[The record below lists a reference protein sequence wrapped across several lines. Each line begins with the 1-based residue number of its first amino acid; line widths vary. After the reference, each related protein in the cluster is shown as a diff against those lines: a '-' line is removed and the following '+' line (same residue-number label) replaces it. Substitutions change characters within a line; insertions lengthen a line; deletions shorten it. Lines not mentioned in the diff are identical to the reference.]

1 MMTNLIHIFDCSL
14 YIRTVLENT
23 SRKEVKNFHNE
34 FITIIEWK
42 FQCQT
47 CQRFVRTR
55 FEDFLLKINANE
67 PNSFESHLDF
77 FLQNKTCSCKQRSTA
92 TPQLKQGRKSFEIL
106 RFSIIIF
113 VNIFFGQK
121 IQRLC
126 SAGEWLFVEVDR
138 SQDVEEN
145 SEESEVS
152 LYPLNLV
159 NTYNILDQQYELF
172 ATVNLNL
179 GGTNYKVMRW

>member
-1 MMTNLIHIFDCSL
+1 MFNCSL
-14 YIRTVLENT
+14 YIRTVLQNT
-23 SRKEVKNFHNE
+23 SREDVQNFHNE

-67 PNSFESHLDF
+67 PNTFESHLNY
-77 FLQNKTCSCKQRSTA
+77 FLQNKACSCKQRSSA
-92 TPQLKQGRKSFEIL
+92 NPQLKQGRKSFEIL
-106 RFSIIIF
+106 RFTF
-113 VNIFFGQK
+113 TLPCWGIFFATK
-121 IQRLC
+121 ICVNFQRFC

-159 NTYNILDQQYELF
+159 NTYNIADQQYEVF

-179 GGTNYKVMRW
+179 GETNDKVWQP